1 MPLWHGLI
9 LLTLYRINKDL
20 TQIMPALSFRSV
32 LLAAVL
38 ISAAAFFSSC
48 VNEKISPDKQ
58 KNQTDTVVSEL
69 ELLNRKVA
77 ESKGVA
83 APLLERAVY
92 FAKNNRYNE
101 ALQDINGALDLD
113 DKNPDV
119 YAALSDV
126 YMYEGKMQR
135 SLDAVKKAIELA
147 PGRADLEVKRARIF
161 LTMSDYKQTFDA
173 LREALRKNPD
183 NAEAFFISGLAN
195 EEMGDT
201 AKAIES
207 YQKAV
212 LKQQNHYESLKQLGI
227 LFAEKNDRMAIDYLR
242 NASSIKPKNP
252 EPLYILGMYYQE
264 TNEADKALAVYEE
277 ILLIDSTFTLANYN
291 KGYVYLVLKNEY
303 SSAIEAFNKVLLAE
317 NENAD
322 AIYNRGLAYEQLG
335 EYEMARKDY
344 EAVLRLRVND
354 EKTINGLNRLDKV
367 APRK

>member
-1 MPLWHGLI
+1 
-9 LLTLYRINKDL
+9 
-20 TQIMPALSFRSV
+20 MPALSFRSV
-32 LLAAVL
+32 LHCAVFITAAT
-38 ISAAAFFSSC
+38 IFSSC
-48 VNEKISPDKQ
+48 ANDKVSSDKQ
-58 KNQTDTVVSEL
+58 KNSADTLVGEL
-69 ELLNRKVA
+69 ELLNRKVS

-101 ALQDINGALDLD
+101 ALQDINSALDLD
-113 DKNPDV
+113 ENNPDV

-135 SLDAVKKAIELA
+135 SLDAVKKAIEIA
-147 PGRADLEVKRARIF
+147 PGRSDLEAKRARIF

-173 LREALRKNPD
+173 LRESLRKDPD

-212 LKQQNHYESLKQLGI
+212 VKQQNHYEALKQLGI
-227 LFAEKNDRMAIDYLR
+227 LFADKKDRMAIDYLR

-303 SSAIEAFNKVLLAE
+303 TSAVEAFNKVILAE

-335 EYEMARKDY
+335 DYEMARKDY
-344 EAVLRLRVND
+344 EAVLRLRIND

-367 APRK
+367 SPGK